1 MVERLIH
8 VVLSP
13 YPRWYVYVHYDPRG
27 SRKGES
33 GEIDN
38 VVYVGK
44 GTRAR
49 AWVDVRLSSP
59 DHRRWLR
66 DLQNDGFSPDEFV
79 RIEKRRLTSG
89 QAFKFERELI
99 AFYRKKGTLLFN
111 KEKGWSGPVRRYENK
126 WMPDPAFGKMP
137 RRCQPPTSYEEAMT
151 ESNFKEA
158 ALRTED
164 EASVTYDLRPFGD
177 RQQPAVAWYLG
188 KLVFLL
194 SARVPKAPPKAA
206 ILLVDARF
214 EITSQLRSFVRKLK
228 SADIPVEI
236 RYLS

>member
-1 MVERLIH
+1 MPERLIH

-13 YPRWYVYVHYDPRG
+13 YPRWYVYAHCDPRMV
-27 SRKGES
+27 RKGES
-33 GEIDN
+33 GQIDH

-49 AWVDVRLSSP
+49 AWVDARLNSP

-79 RIEKRRLTSG
+79 RIEKRKLTSD
-89 QAFKFERELI
+89 QAFEFERELI
-99 AFYRKKGTLLFN
+99 AFYREKGALLFN

-126 WMPDPAFGKMP
+126 WMPDPGFGKMP
-137 RRCQPPTSYEEAMT
+137 RGCQPPTSSEEAMT
-151 ESNFKEA
+151 EGDFKAA

-164 EASVTYDLRPFGD
+164 EKSVTYDLRRFGD
-177 RQQPAVAWYLG
+177 RQEAAVAWYLG
-188 KLVFLL
+188 NLVFVI
-194 SARVPKAPPKAA
+194 SAHLPKAPSKA
-206 ILLVDARF
+206 IVLLVDARF
-214 EITSQLRSFVRKLK
+214 VITSQLRGFVRKLK